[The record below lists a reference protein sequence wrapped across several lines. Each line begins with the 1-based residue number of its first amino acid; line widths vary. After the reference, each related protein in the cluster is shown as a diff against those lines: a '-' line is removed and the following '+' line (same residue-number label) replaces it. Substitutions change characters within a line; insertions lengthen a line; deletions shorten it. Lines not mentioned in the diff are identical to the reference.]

1 MRTRWLSIVAL
12 LLSVFGVLMGNGVMT
27 TLVPV
32 RAAIEGFAKI
42 DIGIIGACYFLGM
55 LTGAMIAP
63 RLVRRIGTIP
73 AFALS
78 SLLGTAVL
86 LTMPVAV
93 HPWSW
98 AILRG
103 ISGFSLAGIYAI
115 VESYVQAS
123 AENRYRGR
131 LLAAYS
137 IMQYGGWAAGGQL
150 MRVASPTETTIF
162 LVAAGIVIA
171 IGILPL
177 LLVDREPGQ
186 AAAATPGAPK
196 PAGLNLAGLYRTSP
210 IGFVATILIGMANGP
225 FWSLTPVYATDI
237 GLTAV
242 AAGSLMTAVTIG
254 AAVFQ
259 FPVGRL
265 SDAIDRRFVLVGLT
279 LTAAIV
285 ECVLYLF
292 GARLIGWPL
301 QTLGF
306 MLGGLI
312 ATQYYTTSA
321 HTNDRAGVGRAI
333 NVSAALLFLYS
344 IGAITGPLTASF
356 AMQALGPAALYLHN
370 GALHVVVAVFVVLR
384 ILRRPPPARAALAPR
399 ETLNP
404 ET

>member
-1 MRTRWLSIVAL
+1 MRTAWISIVAL
-12 LLSVFGVLMGNGVMT
+12 LVSVFGVLMGNGVMT

-42 DIGIIGACYFLGM
+42 DIGLIGACYFLGM

-78 SLLGTAVL
+78 SVLGTAVL
-86 LTMPVAV
+86 LAMPVAV

-98 AILRG
+98 AILRAV
-103 ISGFSLAGIYAI
+103 SGFSLAGIYAI

-150 MRVASPTETTIF
+150 MRVAEPTSPVIF
-162 LVAAGIVIA
+162 LVAAGIVVA
-171 IGILPL
+171 IGLLPL
-177 LLVDREPGQ
+177 LLVEREPRR
-186 AAAATPGAPK
+186 AAPTAATTPK
-196 PAGLNLAGLYRTSP
+196 PAGLNLLGLYRTSP
-210 IGFVATILIGMANGP
+210 IGFVATILIGAANGP
-225 FWSLTPVYATDI
+225 FWALTPVYATDI
-237 GLTAV
+237 GLSAV
-242 AAGSLMTAVTIG
+242 EAGSLMTIVTIG
-254 AAVFQ
+254 AALFQ

-279 LTAAIV
+279 LIAAII
-285 ECVLYLF
+285 ESVLYLF
-292 GARLIGWPL
+292 GAALIGWPL
-301 QTLGF
+301 QALGF
-306 MLGGLI
+306 ALGGLI

-356 AMQALGPAALYLHN
+356 AMQTLGPAALYLHN
-370 GALHVVVAVFVVLR
+370 GALHVVVAVFVMLR
-384 ILRRPPPARAALAPR
+384 ILRRSPPARAAVIPR
-399 ETLNP
+399 DGLNP

>member
-177 LLVDREPGQ
+177 LLVDREPYQ
-186 AAAATPGAPK
+186 AAAATPNALK

-237 GLTAV
+237 GLSAV

-279 LTAAIV
+279 LTAAVV

-404 ET
+404 GT